1 MFLIVAFQ
9 ILLSISQMCANVQR
23 RTLGEASCN
32 YTTGEVESK
41 NSGTMFDR
49 YSLENLAFA
58 RLKSSQ
64 NAVNEDF

>member
-1 MFLIVAFQ
+1 
-9 ILLSISQMCANVQR
+9 MCANVQR